1 MNKSIFSTFTSVVI
15 NGKIIKNTKEVNFMI
30 GLGKWTGEIETSL
43 ISGSAIVEIS
53 DNNGEYDFSVT
64 VPSLK
69 KLPKFKV
76 YDIKEDGNRLSG
88 KAEIELMGKMN
99 VNISVEINGDAFTG
113 YLQVPVLGKIEIKNG
128 KKIG

>member
-1 MNKSIFSTFTSVVI
+1 
-15 NGKIIKNTKEVNFMI
+15 MI
-30 GLGKWTGEIETSL
+30 GLGKWTGDIETSI

-69 KLPKFKV
+69 KLPNFTV
-76 YDIKEDGNRLSG
+76 YDIKEKGNCLSG
-88 KAEIELMGKMN
+88 KADIELMGKMT
-99 VNISVEINGDAFTG
+99 VDISVEIHGDTFTG
-113 YLQVPVLGKIEIKNG
+113 YLKVPFFGKIEIKNG

>member
-1 MNKSIFSTFTSVVI
+1 
-15 NGKIIKNTKEVNFMI
+15 MI

-99 VNISVEINGDAFTG
+99 VDISVEINDNTFTG
-113 YLQVPVLGKIEIKNG
+113 YLQVPFLGKIEIKNG
-128 KKIG
+128 RKIG

>member
-1 MNKSIFSTFTSVVI
+1 
-15 NGKIIKNTKEVNFMI
+15 MI

-69 KLPKFKV
+69 KLPNFKV
-76 YDIKEDGNRLSG
+76 YNIKEDGNRLSG

-99 VNISVEINGDAFTG
+99 VDISVEISGDTFTG
-113 YLQVPVLGKIEIKNG
+113 YIQVPFLGKIEIKNG